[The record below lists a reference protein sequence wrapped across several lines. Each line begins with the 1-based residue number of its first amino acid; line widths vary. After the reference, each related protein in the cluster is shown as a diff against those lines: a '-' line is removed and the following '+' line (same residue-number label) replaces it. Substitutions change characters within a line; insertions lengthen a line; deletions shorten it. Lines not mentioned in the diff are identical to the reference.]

1 MTKLAIASV
10 DALKAA
16 PFTVHPLL
24 ALTLQDDLGTP
35 RRYIQMF
42 DPEVEH
48 EELEAHARALEAD
61 GAIAADELAA
71 DWTLD
76 QDAIDA
82 ARAQIAGDEDDAAY
96 DAAGMAEPE
105 VDNVEEIEPVA

>member
-1 MTKLAIASV
+1 MTMLQIASV

-24 ALTLQDDLGTP
+24 ALTLKDDLGTP
-35 RRYIQMF
+35 KRYIQMF

-48 EELEAHARALEAD
+48 DDLEAHARALEAD
-61 GAIAADELAA
+61 GAIAASALAE
-71 DWTLD
+71 DWVLD

-82 ARAQIAGDEDDAAY
+82 ARAQIAGDEDDVAY
-96 DAAGMAEPE
+96 DAAGPAEPE
-105 VDNVEEIEPVA
+105 IDLVEEVEPLV